1 MAWIRNRMSEI
12 FHDLILSSLEISSF
26 FWRLLLLFI
35 IWGCEIE
42 SKSKSASEFISI
54 HFRQFRQFEINL
66 LQLQTLFYFIDG
78 VLPHY
83 LLRIFTLEIRNPN
96 SQIVT
101 FFKVPYFYCHVY
113 FCLLSSQLIQLQRKL
128 VIFLKHGKKFL
139 EAFIVSVP
147 TKRIQK
153 ILKKK
158 RSRHVLK
165 FQAWPPISRPDFW
178 MW

>member
-1 MAWIRNRMSEI
+1 MSKI
-12 FHDLILSSLEISSF
+12 FYDLILL
-26 FWRLLLLFI
+26 
-35 IWGCEIE
+35 
-42 SKSKSASEFISI
+42 ASEKFCNFCKIFVIVYYLELWDRRLS
-54 HFRQFRQFEINL
+54 
-66 LQLQTLFYFIDG
+66 QLQNLSIYQFLFF
-78 VLPHY
+78 V
-83 LLRIFTLEIRNPN
+83 IFVNLFNFVNLKYINIEYQYWMMCCLHFFSNLSNI
-96 SQIVT
+96 QIVT
-101 FFKVPYFYCHVY
+101 FSKVPYFSCHVY

-165 FQAWPPISRPDFW
+165 FQA
-178 MW
+178 